1 MALLVIGLL
10 TLLNLGTG
18 FGLLSL
24 LVPQSLRPNLDP
36 LEQLLL
42 MLSAGVL
49 ANSLLGLLLAE
60 AGLFFPWIPLALGLI
75 LTAAG
80 CYQAWARKESWHLP
94 DLPALPVPFTQWMLP
109 GRAEYLLVA
118 LGLLGASLIYFR
130 PHEIM
135 WGGADAGVYIDLGAY
150 LAQQGT
156 LVIED
161 ELLAGISPDLYPTFL
176 RTMPD
181 GTFFWSSGFL
191 VTDETGRIWPPFYHL
206 HVVWLAAGFVLGG
219 VGGALLLTPYWALLA
234 TFAIYLFAR
243 RLMQAS
249 PHGWWLALC
258 VVGSLVIT
266 AIQVWFARYPT
277 SEMLTQFLF
286 WVGLWA
292 FIVWAEADYRG
303 GTFACLAGCA
313 WGATFLVRID
323 TFFVWLIPGVLAICL
338 YGERRWHRSQL
349 WFFAPLIILPIYAT
363 WHALLFARP
372 YFDNI
377 YGYAL
382 AVAWQQF
389 WWLLPIV
396 GLVGVLF
403 LLLLRRGR
411 PLAMLAQFWG
421 TGRWLLLLG
430 GVALALYA
438 WLLRPRLGSALE
450 YVNPWDNVTV
460 QQWNHMNLRHLG
472 WYMSAPAVFLAIAG
486 MLRLWWDVQRRTWA
500 MLLLGTIFAL
510 FYLWNIRSNGIHMY
524 ALRRY
529 VPIVIP
535 FFVLSAIL
543 LVDWMLQRSHAIFR
557 IAGWLLLIVWLAG
570 IAWTSR
576 GFLSQTNYQT
586 MPVQFE
592 TLVEQFP
599 ENAIFL
605 FNQAR
610 PVDLGD
616 HLSVPAKLIYGQH
629 AFTVQ
634 NMTGPNADRFVQT
647 LGRWQ
652 AEGWEIYWVELSE
665 PNPSP
670 LAPEYLT
677 FETTFEFRFTVLE
690 STYDRKPV
698 NVQSILWTAD
708 IYRLLPLPQS

>member
-1 MALLVIGLL
+1 MVFLVIGLL

-18 FGLLSL
+18 FGLLAL
-24 LVPQSLRPNLDP
+24 LAPLKFRQKLDP
-36 LEQLLL
+36 LERLLS
-42 MLSAGVL
+42 MLGAGVL
-49 ANSLLGLLLAE
+49 ANSLLGLLLAD
-60 AGLFFPWIPLALGLI
+60 AGVYASWLLLVGALVLA
-75 LTAAG
+75 AAG
-80 CYQAWARKESWHLP
+80 FFRQSRRKEQGGST
-94 DLPALPVPFTQWMLP
+94 ALSSLAVPFTQWTLP
-109 GRAEYLLVA
+109 GRVEYLLVA
-118 LGLLGASLIYFR
+118 LWLAGATLIYFR

-135 WGGADAGVYIDLGAY
+135 WGGADAGVYINLGAY
-150 LAQQGT
+150 LEQQGT
-156 LVIED
+156 LVVKD
-161 ELLAGISPDLYPTFL
+161 ELLAELPPELYPTFL

-191 VTDETGRIWPPFYHL
+191 VTDQTGRIWPPFYHL
-206 HVVWLAAGFVLGG
+206 HVVWLAAGFALGG
-219 VGGALLLTPYWALLA
+219 VAGALQLTPYWALLA
-234 TFAIYLFAR
+234 TFAIYLVAR
-243 RLMQAS
+243 RLLKGS
-249 PHGWWLALC
+249 PHGWWLALGA
-258 VVGSLVIT
+258 VGSLAIT

-286 WVGLWA
+286 WFGLWA
-292 FIVWAEADYRG
+292 FIVWGEDEYED
-303 GTFACLAGCA
+303 GTLAYLAGGA
-313 WGATFLVRID
+313 WGTTFLVRID
-323 TFFVWLIPGVLAICL
+323 TFFVWIIPAVLAVYLI
-338 YGERRWHRSQL
+338 GEKRWQRSQL
-349 WFFAPLIILPIYAT
+349 WFFAPLVILPMYAT
-363 WHALLFARP
+363 WHALVFARP

-389 WWLLPIV
+389 WWLLPIM
-396 GLVGVLF
+396 GLAGLLVLV
-403 LLLLRRGR
+403 LLRRGGLFTLLTR
-411 PLAMLAQFWG
+411 FWG
-421 TGRWLLLLG
+421 TGRYLILIG

-438 WLLRPRLGSALE
+438 WFLRPRLGSALE

-486 MLRLWWDVQRRTWA
+486 ALRLWWDLQRRTWA
-500 MLLLGTIFAL
+500 MVLLGTIFAL

-543 LVDWMLQRSHAIFR
+543 LFDWLLQRSQTLYR
-557 IAGWLLLIVWLAG
+557 LAGWLLLMVWLAG

-586 MPVQFE
+586 MPAQFE
-592 TLVEQFP
+592 SLVAQFP

-616 HLSVPAKLIYGQH
+616 HLSVPLNLIYGHH

-634 NMTGPNADRFVQT
+634 NLTGSQADLLMQT
-647 LGRWQ
+647 LARWQ
-652 AEGWEIYWVELSE
+652 EEGWEIYWVELSE

-670 LAPEYLT
+670 LAPENLSFEST
-677 FETTFEFRFTVLE
+677 FELRFTVLE

-698 NVQSILWTAD
+698 NIQSILWTAD
-708 IYRLLPLPQS
+708 IYRLLPLSQP